1 MSLKPLLSALLAAAV
16 AGAVSADQP
25 APLPGAAPAE
35 EWASNPDLAGEVTRL
50 QVKPPQNSSFA
61 AYHVKDQGVQA
72 VVPVKLA
79 LVGADPLSVAFLKKY
94 HDRLQAEHFTVLVLL
109 IGDAD
114 ILRQFRE
121 AWPALEVQRFDLD
134 NRLLL
139 MLHVIGIRYYPAL
152 YDQGQVSP

>member
-1 MSLKPLLSALLAAAV
+1 MKTWPVKWRVFRRKRRRIAALMPIT
-16 AGAVSADQP
+16 S
-25 APLPGAAPAE
+25 
-35 EWASNPDLAGEVTRL
+35 RMR
-50 QVKPPQNSSFA
+50 
-61 AYHVKDQGVQA
+61 GVQA
-72 VVPVKLA
+72 VVPVRLA

-94 HDRLQAEHFTVLVLL
+94 HDRLQAEHYTVLL

-134 NRLLL
+134 NRLIL

>member
-1 MSLKPLLSALLAAAV
+1 MNRKSMLFSLFAAAAASV
-16 AGAVSADQP
+16 VFADQNLPP
-25 APLPGAAPAE
+25 AAVPPGE
-35 EWASNPDLAGEVTRL
+35 EWASNEALAAEIERIGA
-50 QVKPPQNSSFA
+50 KPPQNSNFD

-94 HDRLQAEHFTVLVLL
+94 HDRLQAEHYTVLLM
-109 IGDAD
+109 GDAD

-121 AWPALEVQRFDLD
+121 AWPDIHVERYDAD
-134 NRLLL
+134 NRLYL

>member
-1 MSLKPLLSALLAAAV
+1 MSLKSVLFSLLAAAV
-16 AGAVSADQP
+16 AGVVFADQP

-35 EWASNPDLAGEVTRL
+35 EWASNEDLAGEVARL
-50 QVKPPQNSSFA
+50 QVKAPQNSSFA

-94 HDRLQAEHFTVLVLL
+94 HDHLQAEHYTVLL

>member
-1 MSLKPLLSALLAAAV
+1 MSLKSVLFSLLAAAV
-16 AGAVSADQP
+16 VGAVFADQP

-35 EWASNPDLAGEVTRL
+35 EWASNEDLAGEITRL

-79 LVGADPLSVAFLKKY
+79 LVGAAPLSVAFLKKY
-94 HDRLQAEHFTVLVLL
+94 HDRLQAEHYTVLL
-109 IGDAD
+109 IGNTD

>member
-1 MSLKPLLSALLAAAV
+1 M
-16 AGAVSADQP
+16 
-25 APLPGAAPAE
+25 
-35 EWASNPDLAGEVTRL
+35 NRL

-94 HDRLQAEHFTVLVLL
+94 HDRLQAEHYTVLL
-109 IGDAD
+109 IGNTD

>member
-1 MSLKPLLSALLAAAV
+1 M
-16 AGAVSADQP
+16 
-25 APLPGAAPAE
+25 
-35 EWASNPDLAGEVTRL
+35 
-50 QVKPPQNSSFA
+50 
-61 AYHVKDQGVQA
+61 QA

-94 HDRLQAEHFTVLVLL
+94 HERLQQEHYTVLL
-109 IGDAD
+109 IGNTD

-121 AWPALEVQRFDLD
+121 AWPNLEVQRFDLD

>member
-1 MSLKPLLSALLAAAV
+1 MSQKSVLFSLFAATCTAAV
-16 AGAVSADQP
+16 FADQP
-25 APLPGAAPAE
+25 APLPGAVPTE
-35 EWASNPDLAGEVTRL
+35 EWASNEDLAGEVARL
-50 QVKPPQNSSFA
+50 QVISPQISSFS

-94 HDRLQAEHFTVLVLL
+94 HDRLQAEHYTVLL

>member
-1 MSLKPLLSALLAAAV
+1 MSLKSVLFSLFAATCAAAV
-16 AGAVSADQP
+16 FADQP
-25 APLPGAAPAE
+25 APLPGAVPTE
-35 EWASNPDLAGEVTRL
+35 EWASNEDLAGEVARL
-50 QVKPPQNSSFA
+50 QVKAPQNSSFA

-94 HDRLQAEHFTVLVLL
+94 HDHLQAEHYTVLL

-134 NRLLL
+134 NRLIL

>member
-16 AGAVSADQP
+16 AGTVFADHP
-25 APLPGAAPAE
+25 APAPGVDTSE
-35 EWASNPDLAGEVTRL
+35 TQVSNEQLADEISRIGA
-50 QVKPPQNSSFA
+50 KPPQNSSFD
-61 AYHVKDQGVQA
+61 AYHVKDVGVQA

-94 HDRLQAEHFTVLVLL
+94 HDRLQAEHYTVLL

-121 AWPALEVQRFDLD
+121 AWPDIHVERYDAD
-134 NRLLL
+134 NRLYL

>member
-1 MSLKPLLSALLAAAV
+1 MNLKPVFTTLLAAAV
-16 AGAVSADQP
+16 AGAVFADQP

-35 EWASNPDLAGEVTRL
+35 EWASNADLAGEVARL
-50 QVKPPQNSSFA
+50 QVKPPQNSSFD
-61 AYHVKDQGVQA
+61 AYHVKDVGVQA

-79 LVGADPLSVAFLKKY
+79 LVGAD
-94 HDRLQAEHFTVLVLL
+94 RLQAEPFTVLL
-109 IGDAD
+109 IGNTD

>member
-1 MSLKPLLSALLAAAV
+1 MSLKSVLFSLFAATCAAAV
-16 AGAVSADQP
+16 FADQP
-25 APLPGAAPAE
+25 APLPAAVPTE
-35 EWASNPDLAGEVTRL
+35 EWASNEDLAGEVARL
-50 QVKPPQNSSFA
+50 QVKAPQNSSFA

-94 HDRLQAEHFTVLVLL
+94 HERLQQAHFTVLL
-109 IGDAD
+109 IGNTD

>member
-1 MSLKPLLSALLAAAV
+1 MSLKSVLFSLLAAVV
-16 AGAVSADQP
+16 AGAVFADQP
-25 APLPGAAPAE
+25 APLPGTVPTE
-35 EWASNPDLAGEVTRL
+35 EWASNEDLAGEVARL

-94 HDRLQAEHFTVLVLL
+94 HERLQQEHYTVLL

-121 AWPALEVQRFDLD
+121 AWPDIHVERYDAD
-134 NRLLL
+134 NRLYL

>member
-16 AGAVSADQP
+16 AGAVFADQP

-35 EWASNPDLAGEVTRL
+35 EWASNADLAGEVTRL

-72 VVPVKLA
+72 V
-79 LVGADPLSVAFLKKY
+79 
-94 HDRLQAEHFTVLVLL
+94 HFTVLLS
-109 IGDAD
+109 GDAD